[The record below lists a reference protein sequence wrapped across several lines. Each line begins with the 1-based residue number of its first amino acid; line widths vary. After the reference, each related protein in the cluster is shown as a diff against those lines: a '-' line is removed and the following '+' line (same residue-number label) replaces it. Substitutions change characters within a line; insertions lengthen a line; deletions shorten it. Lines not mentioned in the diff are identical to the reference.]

1 MVQAEEDEGEAEA
14 QSQRLGHGAAVRG
27 QEVEEQQEGPQQG
40 TFRHKGGG
48 GRLAEC
54 EEKQL
59 IRIDPEV
66 AEKDQKTQKS
76 QESRV
81 SGGQEEQGGQG
92 GRASRPIQLNGC
104 FMGKSPF

>member
-1 MVQAEEDEGEAEA
+1 M
-14 QSQRLGHGAAVRG
+14 
-27 QEVEEQQEGPQQG
+27 EEQQEGPQQG

-92 GRASRPIQLNGC
+92 GEGQQAHTVEWVLHGEVSFLMRSISHIL
-104 FMGKSPF
+104 